1 MVDYS
6 IFDSLLD
13 SVFVINSE
21 REIVYCNEAGA
32 SLAESS
38 VRRLTRGKKIFE
50 VFEFSDQ
57 KLFLMPDGEWGR
69 DEATPYTEIAF
80 KLLASGNKGRLQLA
94 IQPFKGE
101 GGKTYW
107 VVINRDVTLEEQL
120 HSKYQQQLAEQEK
133 LIAELREA
141 RSELEKYSKNL
152 EKMVAERTAELNQAN
167 TMLQAIMNSLGQGFV
182 VLNQDGRCGD
192 IYTRACL
199 EIFGQ
204 APEGVHLS
212 ELLKDDEDSE
222 KSTKM
227 WIDAV
232 FGETLPFESLVELA
246 PSYRNAPGQQIV
258 LDYYPILDEQQKL
271 TNVVMVATDK
281 TAEFQAKLLLEKERE
296 QVKMILNVIRAKEQ
310 FQRFMVSAQSQ
321 IKKMIEKSNRGHSL
335 DTDEMFRL
343 LHTLEGES
351 GAFSVHGLR
360 LSAREAQEKLE
371 PLRSDKSS
379 VSSQILMDFRASIR
393 ALQSSFDQIKED
405 NSELF
410 SALDIS
416 ADQTSERST
425 SDSHIEF
432 YRKLASSG
440 VPAEMIELFEYEF
453 LRRAP
458 TSYIKHFSEVCQLI
472 AGKQGKKVEFIES
485 IDPRLRMH
493 IAAYEDLFSVMV
505 HAFRNA
511 MDHGLELP
519 EERKA
524 AGKNESGVVRVAM
537 SWTNENHIRITVEDD
552 GRGISPELVR
562 QKVAEKGLKFNVDVS
577 DDQLMQ
583 AIFLPGFSSRDEA
596 GEFSGRGVGMDAIK
610 DEVTNLGGRVYVESR
625 VGKGS

>member
-1 MVDYS
+1 
-6 IFDSLLD
+6 
-13 SVFVINSE
+13 
-21 REIVYCNEAGA
+21 
-32 SLAESS
+32 
-38 VRRLTRGKKIFE
+38 
-50 VFEFSDQ
+50 
-57 KLFLMPDGEWGR
+57 
-69 DEATPYTEIAF
+69 
-80 KLLASGNKGRLQLA
+80 
-94 IQPFKGE
+94 
-101 GGKTYW
+101 
-107 VVINRDVTLEEQL
+107 
-120 HSKYQQQLAEQEK
+120 
-133 LIAELREA
+133 
-141 RSELEKYSKNL
+141 
-152 EKMVAERTAELNQAN
+152 LNQAN

-371 PLRSDKSS
+371 PLRS
-379 VSSQILMDFRASIR
+379 
-393 ALQSSFDQIKED
+393 
-405 NSELF
+405 
-410 SALDIS
+410 
-416 ADQTSERST
+416 
-425 SDSHIEF
+425 
-432 YRKLASSG
+432 
-440 VPAEMIELFEYEF
+440 
-453 LRRAP
+453 
-458 TSYIKHFSEVCQLI
+458 
-472 AGKQGKKVEFIES
+472 
-485 IDPRLRMH
+485 
-493 IAAYEDLFSVMV
+493 
-505 HAFRNA
+505 
-511 MDHGLELP
+511 
-519 EERKA
+519 
-524 AGKNESGVVRVAM
+524 
-537 SWTNENHIRITVEDD
+537 
-552 GRGISPELVR
+552 
-562 QKVAEKGLKFNVDVS
+562 
-577 DDQLMQ
+577 
-583 AIFLPGFSSRDEA
+583 
-596 GEFSGRGVGMDAIK
+596 
-610 DEVTNLGGRVYVESR
+610 
-625 VGKGS
+625 